1 MMHCLYSPLFQ
12 FALLHFLSRWC
23 TVYINPCFSS
33 LSYTSYQDDALFIFT
48 LVSVLSPTLLIKM
61 MHCLYSPLFQFA
73 LLHFLSRWCTVYI
86 NPCFSSLSYTSYQD
100 DALFIFTLVSV
111 CSPTLLIKMMHCLY
125 SPLFQFALLH
135 FLSRWCTVYINP
147 CFSSLSYTSYQDDAL
162 FILTLVSV
170 CSPTLLIKM
179 MHFLYPPLFQF
190 ALLHFLSRW
199 CIVYIHPCFSL
210 LSYSSYQDD
219 ALCILTLV
227 SVLSPTLLIKM
238 MHCLYSPLFQFALL
252 QFLSRWC
259 TVYINPCFSSLSYT
273 SYQDDALFIFTLV
286 SVCSP
291 TLLIKMMH
299 CLYSPLFQFSLLH
312 FLSRWCTVYINPCFS
327 SLSYTSYQDDALF
340 IFTLV
345 SVLSPTLLIK
355 MMHCLY

>member
-23 TVYINPCFSS
+23 TVYINPFFSS
-33 LSYTSYQDDALFIFT
+33 LSYTSYQDDALFILT

-179 MHFLYPPLFQF
+179 MHCLY
-190 ALLHFLSRW
+190 
-199 CIVYIHPCFSL
+199 
-210 LSYSSYQDD
+210 
-219 ALCILTLV
+219 TLV

-238 MHCLYSPLFQFALL
+238 MQ
-252 QFLSRWC
+252 
-259 TVYINPCFSSLSYT
+259 
-273 SYQDDALFIFTLV
+273 
-286 SVCSP
+286 
-291 TLLIKMMH
+291 
-299 CLYSPLFQFSLLH
+299 FQFSLLH
-312 FLSRWCTVYINPCFS
+312 FLSRWCSFS
-327 SLSYTSYQDDALF
+327 SLSCTSYQHDALF
-340 IFTLV
+340 ILTLV
-345 SVLSPTLLIK
+345 SVCSPTLLVRT
-355 MMHCLY
+355 MLCLYLPLYA